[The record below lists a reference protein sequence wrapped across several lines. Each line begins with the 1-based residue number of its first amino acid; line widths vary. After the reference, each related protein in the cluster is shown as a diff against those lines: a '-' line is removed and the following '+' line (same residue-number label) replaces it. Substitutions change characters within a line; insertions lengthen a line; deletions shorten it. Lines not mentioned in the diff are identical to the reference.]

1 MFATMAV
8 LLTSVVDFDDLTG
21 AIAAPM
27 LPPVVTTD
35 EFINNLPQDG
45 SFWGNFRLG
54 NAFDV
59 HPVLRVPVR
68 DENITKAS
76 KTITTTKATKSKS
89 SKTKASKAVTMTTSK
104 NDDNVWDVDESSFD
118 DGNEVD
124 SYDNDS
130 FGVSNTSLEQRQL
143 AVVAACPW
151 LSPSDTTDVLRA
163 FNGNVERAIEAVNG
177 DLEFVH
183 LRDPAPIDASSSS
196 LRYSTTTSTNAD
208 ASVHP
213 SRTVNGHA
221 TIDEFISNLP
231 QNGSFWQNY
240 VHGGAF
246 DVHQE
251 LPATTTRIEVK
262 GIEDNGIED
271 NYNDDNVL
279 VNDDDSSSRS
289 VTTNGEGK
297 VFLWENEGTDPS
309 SFATILPTSESS
321 GNHESRELLAV
332 SSLSEVGRVSDRK
345 AKSMLKYANLED
357 ATRGLLSRGVALN
370 RLEKVYVEIRN
381 HLNLRPAKMV
391 RHDVNH
397 RAKHDP
403 EHTVATACEFH
414 YPAPED
420 KVVVDPVSGFGT
432 CATLRF
438 SEANFRHARTREA
451 RHWLDIEDG
460 AELNEV
466 VRNEIDQ
473 DARHANMFSIS
484 NDLWPYPEE
493 LGFDFLKDV
502 WNKIT
507 RRLQERLAAAQS
519 MYLASFNFEEIVAG
533 RTEIR
538 HYAGG
543 RNPRDF
549 WPRWIIASE
558 QITNTVLAFFHPNR
572 QPFGVSFGVGPH
584 LIAATYGGLGIEEA
598 ERADMAL
605 SYVFE
610 EQLHGGTLTLNRA
623 LSDGLTSAQHAARL
637 TDWLAASEDWPGPW
651 LFNGDT
657 FTADEKTAY
666 EEIVSTARSK
676 LGHKGH
682 TEAVRRIA
690 AALDIDLDQAAS
702 VLGRRGH
709 AGAVRSIAAALGIN
723 LDQAKSELSRRG
735 GNSSTRADERGIS
748 GLFFSVVK
756 KRDSVPCKE
765 RGERTTGIPRR
776 GGKESKIIVLYLE
789 DMIYYSHTD
798 PPMLEKLVE
807 LKVFSS
813 EKAARNNIP
822 RLKEYGQEVGKF
834 QLKPGPKCGK
844 RSEDFVQY
852 KGACG
857 SGMPSDL
864 KVWMSVGEIPEGA
877 KELKKQSKRKREDD
891 KEN

>member
-1 MFATMAV
+1 MFVTMAV

-21 AIAAPM
+21 TIAAPM
-27 LPPVVTTD
+27 LPPVVTID

-279 VNDDDSSSRS
+279 VNDDDSSSRT

-345 AKSMLKYANLED
+345 ANLMLKYANLED

-666 EEIVSTARSK
+666 EEKVLTARKK
-676 LGHKGH
+676 LGHQGH

-735 GNSSTRADERGIS
+735 GNSSTAPTNAEFRD
-748 GLFFSVVK
+748 FFSQNGRSAIPCHVMNVVN
-756 KRDSVPCKE
+756 E
-765 RGERTTGIPRR
+765 Q
-776 GGKESKIIVLYLE
+776 
-789 DMIYYSHTD
+789 
-798 PPMLEKLVE
+798 LV
-807 LKVFSS
+807 
-813 EKAARNNIP
+813 NQ
-822 RLKEYGQEVGKF
+822 GQEA
-834 QLKPGPKCGK
+834 K
-844 RSEDFVQY
+844 R
-852 KGACG
+852 
-857 SGMPSDL
+857 
-864 KVWMSVGEIPEGA
+864 A
-877 KELKKQSKRKREDD
+877 K
-891 KEN
+891 